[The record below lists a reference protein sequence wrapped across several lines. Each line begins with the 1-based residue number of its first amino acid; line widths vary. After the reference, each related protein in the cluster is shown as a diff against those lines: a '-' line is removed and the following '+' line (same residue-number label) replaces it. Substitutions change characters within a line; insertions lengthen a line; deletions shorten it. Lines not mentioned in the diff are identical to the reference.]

1 MFKTSVF
8 MLILSSIPFS
18 IRADALTKEKVEKLL
33 GNSPNILETSTNDR
47 SLQIW
52 ILNSD
57 GRGIIWCESFVN
69 EDKATTETIC
79 FDNKDP
85 DKK

>member
-1 MFKTSVF
+1 MFKIYLF
-8 MLILSSIPFS
+8 ILVLLFIPFS
-18 IRADALTKEKVEKLL
+18 IRAEALTKEKVEKLL
-33 GNSPNILETSTNDR
+33 GNSPNILETSTTDR

-52 ILNSD
+52 VLTSD
-57 GRGIIWCESFVN
+57 GRGIIWCETFVN

>member
-8 MLILSSIPFS
+8 MLILSFIPFS

-79 FDNKDP
+79 FDNKDL

>member
-1 MFKTSVF
+1 
-8 MLILSSIPFS
+8 MLKIYIFILVLSFIPFS
-18 IRADALTKEKVEKLL
+18 IKADALTKEKVEKLL
-33 GNSPNILETSTNDR
+33 GNSPKILETRTNDR

-52 ILNSD
+52 ILTSD
-57 GRGIIWCESFVN
+57 GQGIIWCESFVN

-79 FDNKDP
+79 FDKIDP

>member
-1 MFKTSVF
+1 MLKIYV
-8 MLILSSIPFS
+8 LILVLLLIPLS
-18 IRADALTKEKVEKLL
+18 LRADALTKEKVEKLL
-33 GNSPNILETSTNDR
+33 SNSPNILETSTNDR

-52 ILNSD
+52 ILTSD
-57 GRGIIWCESFVN
+57 GQGIIWCESFIN

-79 FDNKDP
+79 FDNKNP

>member
-8 MLILSSIPFS
+8 MLILSFIPFS
-18 IRADALTKEKVEKLL
+18 IRADALTKETVEKLL
-33 GNSPNILETSTNDR
+33 GNSPIILETSTNDR

>member
-1 MFKTSVF
+1 MFTKYR
-8 MLILSSIPFS
+8 LISLLLFISFSSS
-18 IRADALTKEKVEKLL
+18 ADVLEKSEMEKLL
-33 GNSPNILETSTNDR
+33 NNSPNIVGTRMNNR

-57 GRGIIWCESFVN
+57 GKGIIWCESYVN
-69 EDKATTETIC
+69 EDKASTETIC

-85 DKK
+85 DK

>member
-1 MFKTSVF
+1 MFKIYVF
-8 MLILSSIPFS
+8 ILVLLFIPFS
-18 IRADALTKEKVEKLL
+18 IRADALTKERVERLL
-33 GNSPNILETSTNDR
+33 SDSPNILETSTNDR

-52 ILNSD
+52 ILTSD
-57 GRGIIWCESFVN
+57 GLGVIWCESFVN
-69 EDKATTETIC
+69 EDKATTQTIC

>member
-8 MLILSSIPFS
+8 ILILSFIPFS
-18 IRADALTKEKVEKLL
+18 IKADTLTKEKVEKLL

-52 ILNSD
+52 ILTSD
-57 GRGIIWCESFVN
+57 GQGIIWCESFVI
-69 EDKATTETIC
+69 EDKSTTKTIC

>member
-8 MLILSSIPFS
+8 MLILLFIPFS

>member
-1 MFKTSVF
+1 M
-8 MLILSSIPFS
+8 
-18 IRADALTKEKVEKLL
+18 TKEKVEKLL

>member
-1 MFKTSVF
+1 MFKIYIF
-8 MLILSSIPFS
+8 ILVILLIPFFVK
-18 IRADALTKEKVEKLL
+18 ADALTKEKVEKLL
-33 GNSPNILETSTNDR
+33 SNSPNILETRTNDR

-52 ILNSD
+52 VLTSD
-57 GRGIIWCESFVN
+57 GQGIIWCESFVN

>member
-1 MFKTSVF
+1 MFKIYVF
-8 MLILSSIPFS
+8 ILVILLIPFFV
-18 IRADALTKEKVEKLL
+18 RADALTKEKVEKLL
-33 GNSPNILETSTNDR
+33 SKSPNILETRTNDR

-52 ILNSD
+52 VLTSD
-57 GRGIIWCESFVN
+57 GQGIIWCESFVN

>member
-8 MLILSSIPFS
+8 MLILSFIPFS

-33 GNSPNILETSTNDR
+33 GNSPNILETRTNDR

-52 ILNSD
+52 ILTSD
-57 GRGIIWCESFVN
+57 GQGVIWCESFVN
-69 EDKATTETIC
+69 EEKATTETIC

>member
-1 MFKTSVF
+1 MFTKYR
-8 MLILSSIPFS
+8 LISLLLFISFSSS
-18 IRADALTKEKVEKLL
+18 ADVLEKSEMEKLL
-33 GNSPNILETSTNDR
+33 NNSPNIVGTRTNNR

-57 GRGIIWCESFVN
+57 GKGVIWCESYVN

-85 DKK
+85 DK